1 MENNKRF
8 LWILYAFLFF
18 TALCLFLAKQYVF
31 GAVML
36 LAVIVCIWGEVYFFS
51 PTSKYV
57 YLKHREMT
65 ENSVKICP
73 FPTAIINTDGKI
85 LWYNP
90 PLAEIL
96 GGALLANQDITAFFP
111 ELDIPNLLSDAPQI
125 IKCSDKVYEV
135 VCTKAESENWKG
147 VFFLY
152 FTDVTERENIRL
164 ELKNEKTCVMVISVD
179 NYEEVKKAAS
189 EEDAPSISGK
199 LQKAFI
205 SMANEG
211 KGILKRLEKDKFL
224 YILSY
229 KTYLDMKNKKFPI
242 AETVKNSF
250 KDFPM
255 SPTLS
260 IGVGIDGATF
270 EENDAFASAALDMAL
285 GRGGGQVVIRNGVN
299 FEYFGGKT
307 KALERRSKVK
317 ARVVAHALRELIS
330 QNDRVVIMG
339 HPKPDIDALGA
350 AVALASYCFNQNT
363 PVNIVCASA
372 DSLVTNIT
380 QKLKEQNM
388 WQHVFIKP
396 ENAREFVNSKTLL
409 IIVDTHR
416 ASYVEGPELLS
427 QTQQIAVID
436 HHRRGA
442 DFIDNSLLLYHEPYA
457 SSSCEMVV
465 EMLQYMSDKQILTS
479 IEATAVYAGIYLDT
493 KAFSFKTGV
502 RTLEAAAYLRR
513 CGVDPMEVK
522 KLFRNDF
529 ETYKIK
535 STLMQNALI
544 LKENMAIAKSEKDLP
559 QSIVAQVA
567 DELVNISG
575 IDTSFVIAPSSSHF
589 VISARSAG
597 NVNVQLIMEKL
608 GGGGHMSVAG
618 AQIEAESLDNAEKEL
633 IRVID
638 EYISEQ

>member
-1 MENNKRF
+1 MENNKRY

-18 TALCLFLAKQYVF
+18 TALCLFLAKQYIF

-36 LAVIVCIWGEVYFFS
+36 FAVAVCVLAEVYFFS
-51 PTSKYV
+51 PTSKYA
-57 YLKHREMT
+57 YSKHKEMT
-65 ENSVKICP
+65 EASVKICP
-73 FPTAIINTDGKI
+73 FPTAIINADGKI
-85 LWYNP
+85 LWYNA
-90 PLAEIL
+90 PLSEML
-96 GGALLANQDITAFFP
+96 GGALLAKKDITSFFP
-111 ELDIPNLLSDAPQI
+111 NFDFHALLLQIPQI
-125 IKCSDKVYEV
+125 IICSDKFYEI
-135 VCTKAESENWKG
+135 VCTKAEGESWKG
-147 VFFLY
+147 SFFLY

-205 SMANEG
+205 TMANEG
-211 KGILKRLEKDKFL
+211 NGILKRLEKEKFL

-229 KTYLDMKNKKFPI
+229 KTYMDMKNKKFPI
-242 AETVKNSF
+242 VETVKDSF

-350 AVALASYCFNQNT
+350 AVSLAAYCLNQNT
-363 PVNIVCASA
+363 PANIVCGSS

-380 QKLKEQNM
+380 GKLKEQHM

-396 ENAREFVNSKTLL
+396 ENARDFVNSKTLL
-409 IIVDTHR
+409 IVVDTHR
-416 ASYVEGPELLS
+416 ASYVEAAELLS

-442 DFIDNSLLLYHEPYA
+442 DFIDTSLLLYHEPYA

-465 EMLQYMSDKQILTS
+465 EMLQYMSDKQILTPL
-479 IEATAVYAGIYLDT
+479 EATAVYAGIYLDT

-535 STLMQNALI
+535 SALMQNALI
-544 LKENMAIAKSEKDLP
+544 FKENMAIAKSEKDLP

-597 NVNVQLIMEKL
+597 NVNVQIIMEKL

-618 AQIEAESLDNAEKEL
+618 AQIETESLDDAEKEL